1 MKLLMYTIID
11 LETTGGKFNEESI
24 IEVAAYRF
32 DGNSIKDQF
41 ISLVNPQRDIHP
53 YVEKLTGI
61 NSKMVKTAPK
71 FHEIAKRVV
80 EITSDS
86 ILVAHNAQFDYRIL
100 QLEFKRLGYEFS
112 MKSLCTVILSQELLP
127 EQESYKLGR
136 LSRSLGIPLKDRHR
150 ASGDALATVEL
161 FKILLEKDIEQN
173 IIKKSIVEFPGESMN
188 SLFKETIESLN
199 NDVGVFYIYN
209 KNKKLIYIDYS
220 KDIKN
225 KVVKLFTSKKF
236 IPKYVQNNFKSI
248 KVHKTGNISISVI
261 KALNEIRTLKPK
273 INNNIDPKL
282 FYKIDK
288 PDVISKLKDFIITFN
303 GKNENDKSF
312 IFFKNEKFTGYGYFD
327 LFNNINTEQKLNS
340 RLVEVNESDKVKNY
354 VYRLIFQKKYK
365 KLLTLKEIYKFSEI
379 E

>member
-1 MKLLMYTIID
+1 MYTIID

-24 IEVAAYRF
+24 IEVAAYKF
-32 DGNSIKDQF
+32 DGVNITDQF

-61 NSKMVKTAPK
+61 TSNMVQSAPK
-71 FHEIAKRVV
+71 FQEVAKRII
-80 EITSDS
+80 EITSET

-100 QLEFKRLGYEFS
+100 QLEFKRLGFEFS

-161 FKILLEKDIEQN
+161 LKILIERDINQE
-173 IIKKSIVEFPGESMN
+173 IIKRSIVEFPGESI
-188 SLFKETIESLN
+188 SSIFKNTIETLDNST
-199 NDVGVFYIYN
+199 GVFYIYN

-225 KVVKLFTSKKF
+225 KVIKLFTSKKF

-248 KVHKTGNISISVI
+248 KVHKTGNIEIAILKAIHEI
-261 KALNEIRTLKPK
+261 KSLKPK

-282 FYKIDK
+282 FYKIDIPQIVNDK
-288 PDVISKLKDFIITFN
+288 KNFIITFS
-303 GKNENDKSF
+303 GKKDDEKCF
-312 IFFKNEKFTGYGYFD
+312 ILFKDCKVIGYGYFD
-327 LFNNINTEQKLNS
+327 IFKNINTEKKLNS
-340 RLVEVNESDKVKNY
+340 RVVKVDECKKVKNY
-354 VYRLIFQKKYK
+354 VYRVISEKRYK
-365 KLLTLKEIYKFSEI
+365 KLLTLDEIYKFSGI

>member
-1 MKLLMYTIID
+1 MYTIVD

-24 IEVAAYRF
+24 IEVAAYKF
-32 DGNSIKDQF
+32 DGTSIKDQF

-61 NSKMVKTAPK
+61 TSKMVKTAPR

-127 EQESYKLGR
+127 DQESYKLGR

-161 FKILLEKDIEQN
+161 FKILLEKDIKQN
-173 IIKKSIVEFPGESMN
+173 IIKKSIVEFPGESIN
-188 SLFKETIESLN
+188 SLFKDTIENLN

-209 KNKKLIYIDYS
+209 KHKKLIYIDYS

-273 INNNIDPKL
+273 INNNIDPKI
-282 FYKIDK
+282 FYKTEK
-288 PDVISKLKDFIITFN
+288 PDIISKLKDFIITFN

-327 LFNNINTEQKLNS
+327 LFNNINSEQKLNS
-340 RLVEVNESDKVKNY
+340 RLVKVDESNKVKNY
-354 VYRLIFQKKYK
+354 VYRLISQKKYK
-365 KLLTLKEIYKFSEI
+365 KLLTLNEIYKFSDI

>member
-1 MKLLMYTIID
+1 MYTIID

-61 NSKMVKTAPK
+61 TSKMVKTAPK

-188 SLFKETIESLN
+188 SLFKETIASLN

-340 RLVEVNESDKVKNY
+340 RLVEVDESDKVKNY

-365 KLLTLKEIYKFSEI
+365 KLLTLKEIYKFSEL

>member
-1 MKLLMYTIID
+1 MYTIVD

-24 IEVAAYRF
+24 IEVAAYKF
-32 DGNSIKDQF
+32 NGTEITDQF
-41 ISLVNPQRDIHP
+41 ISLVNPVRDIHP

-61 NSKMVKTAPK
+61 SSKMVKTAPK
-71 FHEIAKRVV
+71 FHEIAKRVI

-112 MKSLCTVILSQELLP
+112 MNSLCTVILSQELLP
-127 EQESYKLGR
+127 EQESFKLGK
-136 LSRSLGIPLKDRHR
+136 LSRSLGIPLKNRHR

-161 FKILLEKDIEQN
+161 FKILMEKDVKQE

-188 SLFKETIESLN
+188 SLFKDTIENLN
-199 NDVGVFYIYN
+199 NEVGVFYIYN
-209 KNKKLIYIDYS
+209 KYKKLIYIDYS

-261 KALNEIRTLKPK
+261 KALNEIRSLKPK
-273 INNNIDPKL
+273 INNNIDPKI
-282 FYKIDK
+282 FQKTDK
-288 PDVISKLKDFIITFN
+288 PIIVAELKDFIITFN
-303 GKNENDKSF
+303 GKKENDKSF
-312 IFFKNEKFTGYGYFD
+312 IFFKNEELVGYGYFN
-327 LFNNINTEQKLNS
+327 LFNNINNQEKLYSRVVKVENS
-340 RLVEVNESDKVKNY
+340 AKVNNY
-354 VYRLIFQKKYK
+354 VYRIISQKKYK
-365 KLLTLKEIYKFSEI
+365 KLLTLSEIYKFSDI

>member
-1 MKLLMYTIID
+1 MYTIID

-61 NSKMVKTAPK
+61 TSKMVKTAPK

-273 INNNIDPKL
+273 INNNIDPKI
-282 FYKIDK
+282 FYTIDK

-312 IFFKNEKFTGYGYFD
+312 IFFKNEKITGYGYFD

-340 RLVEVNESDKVKNY
+340 RLVEVDESDKVKNY

-365 KLLTLKEIYKFSEI
+365 KLLTLKEIYKFSEL

>member
-1 MKLLMYTIID
+1 MYTIID
-11 LETTGGKFNEESI
+11 IESTGGKFNEESI

-32 DGNSIKDQF
+32 DGTSIKDQF

-61 NSKMVKTAPK
+61 TSKMVKTAPK
-71 FHEIAKRVV
+71 FHEIAKRII

-127 EQESYKLGR
+127 DQESYKLGR

-161 FKILLEKDIEQN
+161 FKILMEKDIKQD
-173 IIKKSIVEFPGESMN
+173 IIKKSIVEFPGESMS
-188 SLFKETIESLN
+188 SLFKETIENLKN
-199 NDVGVFYIYN
+199 NVGVFYIYN

-248 KVHKTGNISISVI
+248 KVHNTGNISISII
-261 KALNEIRTLKPK
+261 KALNEIKTLKPK
-273 INNNIDPKL
+273 INNNIDPKI
-282 FYKIDK
+282 FFKIDK
-288 PDVISKLKDFIITFN
+288 PDIISEIKNFIITFS
-303 GKNENDKSF
+303 GKNKNEKSF
-312 IFFKNEKFTGYGYFD
+312 IFFKNEKFLGYGYFD
-327 LFNNINTEQKLNS
+327 LFNNINTEQKLKS
-340 RLVEVNESDKVKNY
+340 RLVKVNESKKVKNY
-354 VYRLIFQKKYK
+354 VYRLISQKKYK

>member
-1 MKLLMYTIID
+1 MYTIID
-11 LETTGGKFNEESI
+11 IESTGGKFNEESI

-32 DGNSIKDQF
+32 DGTSIKDQF

-61 NSKMVKTAPK
+61 TSKMVKTAPK
-71 FHEIAKRVV
+71 FHEIAKRIV

-127 EQESYKLGR
+127 DQESYKLGR

-161 FKILLEKDIEQN
+161 FKILMEKDIKQD
-173 IIKKSIVEFPGESMN
+173 IIKKSIVEFPGESMS
-188 SLFKETIESLN
+188 SLFKETIENLKN
-199 NDVGVFYIYN
+199 NIGVFYIYN

-248 KVHKTGNISISVI
+248 KVHNTGNISISII
-261 KALNEIRTLKPK
+261 KALNEIKTLKPK
-273 INNNIDPKL
+273 INNTIDPKI
-282 FYKIDK
+282 FFKIDK
-288 PDVISKLKDFIITFN
+288 PDIISEIKNFIITFS
-303 GKNENDKSF
+303 GKNKNDKSF
-312 IFFKNEKFTGYGYFD
+312 IFFKNEKFLGYGYFD
-327 LFNNINTEQKLNS
+327 LFNNINTEQKLKS
-340 RLVEVNESDKVKNY
+340 RLVKVNESKKVKNY
-354 VYRLIFQKKYK
+354 VYRLISQKKYK

>member
-1 MKLLMYTIID
+1 MYTIVD

-24 IEVAAYRF
+24 IEVAAYKF
-32 DGNSIKDQF
+32 NGTEITDQF
-41 ISLVNPQRDIHP
+41 ISLVNPVRDIHP

-61 NSKMVKTAPK
+61 SSKMVKTAPK
-71 FHEIAKRVV
+71 FHEIAKRVI
-80 EITSDS
+80 EITTDS

-127 EQESYKLGR
+127 EQESFKLGK

-150 ASGDALATVEL
+150 ASGDALATLEL
-161 FKILLEKDIEQN
+161 FKILMEKDVKQE

-188 SLFKETIESLN
+188 SLFKDTIENLN
-199 NDVGVFYIYN
+199 NEVGVFYIYN
-209 KNKKLIYIDYS
+209 KHKKLIYIDYS

-261 KALNEIRTLKPK
+261 KALNEIRSLKPK
-273 INNNIDPKL
+273 INNNIDPKI
-282 FYKIDK
+282 FQKTDK
-288 PDVISKLKDFIITFN
+288 PIIVAELKDFIITFN
-303 GKNENDKSF
+303 GKKESDKSF
-312 IFFKNEKFTGYGYFD
+312 IFFKNEELVGYGYFN
-327 LFNNINTEQKLNS
+327 LFNNINNQEKLYSRVVKVENS
-340 RLVEVNESDKVKNY
+340 AKVNNY
-354 VYRLIFQKKYK
+354 VYRIISQKKYK
-365 KLLTLKEIYKFSEI
+365 KLLTLSEIYKFSDI

>member
-1 MKLLMYTIID
+1 MYTIVD

-24 IEVAAYRF
+24 IEVAAYKF
-32 DGNSIKDQF
+32 DGTSIKDQF

-61 NSKMVKTAPK
+61 TSKMVKTAPK

-100 QLEFKRLGYEFS
+100 QLEFKRLGYDFS

-127 EQESYKLGR
+127 DQESYKLGR

-161 FKILLEKDIEQN
+161 FKILLEKDIKQN

-188 SLFKETIESLN
+188 SLFKDTIENLN

-209 KNKKLIYIDYS
+209 KHKKLIYIDYS

-261 KALNEIRTLKPK
+261 KALNEIRSLKPK
-273 INNNIDPKL
+273 INNNIDPKI
-282 FYKIDK
+282 FHKTEK
-288 PDVISKLKDFIITFN
+288 PDIISKLKDFIITFN

-340 RLVEVNESDKVKNY
+340 RLVKVDESNKVKNY

-365 KLLTLKEIYKFSEI
+365 KLLTLSEIYKFSDI

>member
-1 MKLLMYTIID
+1 MYTIID

-61 NSKMVKTAPK
+61 TSKMVKTAPK

-248 KVHKTGNISISVI
+248 KVHKTGNISISII

-340 RLVEVNESDKVKNY
+340 RLVEVDESDKVKNY

>member
-1 MKLLMYTIID
+1 MYTIID
-11 LETTGGKFNEESI
+11 IESTGGKFNEESI

-32 DGNSIKDQF
+32 DGTSIKDQF

-61 NSKMVKTAPK
+61 TSKMVKTAPK
-71 FHEIAKRVV
+71 FHEIAKRIV

-127 EQESYKLGR
+127 DQESYKLGR

-161 FKILLEKDIEQN
+161 FKILMEKDIKQD
-173 IIKKSIVEFPGESMN
+173 IIKKSIVEFPGESMS
-188 SLFKETIESLN
+188 SLFKETIENLKN
-199 NDVGVFYIYN
+199 NDGVFYVYN

-248 KVHKTGNISISVI
+248 KVHNTGNISISII
-261 KALNEIRTLKPK
+261 KALNEIKTLKPK
-273 INNNIDPKL
+273 INNNIDPKI
-282 FYKIDK
+282 FFKIDK
-288 PDVISKLKDFIITFN
+288 PDIISEIKNFIITFS
-303 GKNENDKSF
+303 GKNKNDKSF
-312 IFFKNEKFTGYGYFD
+312 IFFKNEKFLGYGYFD
-327 LFNNINTEQKLNS
+327 LFNNINTEQKLKS
-340 RLVEVNESDKVKNY
+340 RLVKVNESKKVKNY
-354 VYRLIFQKKYK
+354 VYRLISQKKYK

>member
-1 MKLLMYTIID
+1 MYTIID
-11 LETTGGKFNEESI
+11 IESTGGKFNEESI

-32 DGNSIKDQF
+32 DGTSIKDQF
-41 ISLVNPQRDIHP
+41 ISLVDPQRDIHP

-61 NSKMVKTAPK
+61 TSKMVKTAPK
-71 FHEIAKRVV
+71 FHEIAKRIV

-127 EQESYKLGR
+127 DQESYKLGR

-161 FKILLEKDIEQN
+161 FKILMEKDIKQD
-173 IIKKSIVEFPGESMN
+173 IIKKSIVEFPGESMS
-188 SLFKETIESLN
+188 SLFKETIENLKN
-199 NDVGVFYIYN
+199 NVGVFYIYN

-248 KVHKTGNISISVI
+248 KVHNTGNISISII
-261 KALNEIRTLKPK
+261 KALNEIKTLKPK
-273 INNNIDPKL
+273 INNNIDPKI
-282 FYKIDK
+282 FFKIDK
-288 PDVISKLKDFIITFN
+288 PDIISEIKNFIITFS
-303 GKNENDKSF
+303 GKNKNDKSF
-312 IFFKNEKFTGYGYFD
+312 IFFKNEKFLGYGYFD
-327 LFNNINTEQKLNS
+327 LFNNINTEQKLKS
-340 RLVEVNESDKVKNY
+340 RLVKVNESKKVKNY
-354 VYRLIFQKKYK
+354 VYRLISQKKYK

>member
-1 MKLLMYTIID
+1 MYTIVDI
-11 LETTGGKFNEESI
+11 ESTGGKFNEESI
-24 IEVAAYRF
+24 IEVAAYKF
-32 DGNSIKDQF
+32 DGTSIKDQF

-61 NSKMVKTAPK
+61 TSKMVKTAPK
-71 FHEIAKRVV
+71 FHEIAKRIV

-100 QLEFKRLGYEFS
+100 QLEFKRLGYDFS

-127 EQESYKLGR
+127 DQESYKLGR

-161 FKILLEKDIEQN
+161 FKILLEKDIKQN

-188 SLFKETIESLN
+188 SLFKDTIENLN
-199 NDVGVFYIYN
+199 NEVGVFYIYN
-209 KNKKLIYIDYS
+209 KHKKLIYIDYS

-273 INNNIDPKL
+273 INNNIDPKI
-282 FYKIDK
+282 FYKTEK
-288 PDVISKLKDFIITFN
+288 PDIVSKLKDFIITFN

-312 IFFKNEKFTGYGYFD
+312 IFLKNEKLNGYGYFD
-327 LFNNINTEQKLNS
+327 LFNNINSEQKLNS
-340 RLVEVNESDKVKNY
+340 RLVKVDESNKVKNY
-354 VYRLIFQKKYK
+354 VYRLISQKKYK
-365 KLLTLKEIYKFSEI
+365 KLLTLKEIYKFSDI

>member
-1 MKLLMYTIID
+1 MYTIVDI
-11 LETTGGKFNEESI
+11 ESTGGKFNEESI
-24 IEVAAYRF
+24 IEVAAYKF
-32 DGNSIKDQF
+32 DGTSIKDQF

-61 NSKMVKTAPK
+61 TSKMVKTAPK
-71 FHEIAKRVV
+71 FHEIAKRIV

-100 QLEFKRLGYEFS
+100 QLEFKRLGYDFS

-127 EQESYKLGR
+127 DQESYKLGR

-161 FKILLEKDIEQN
+161 FKILLEKDIKQN

-188 SLFKETIESLN
+188 SLFKDTIENLN
-199 NDVGVFYIYN
+199 NEVGVFYIYN
-209 KNKKLIYIDYS
+209 KHKKLIYIDYS

-261 KALNEIRTLKPK
+261 KALNEIRSLKPK
-273 INNNIDPKL
+273 INNNIDPKI
-282 FYKIDK
+282 FYKTEK
-288 PDVISKLKDFIITFN
+288 PDIISKLKDFIITFN

-327 LFNNINTEQKLNS
+327 LFNNINSEQKLNS
-340 RLVEVNESDKVKNY
+340 RLVKVDESNKVKNY
-354 VYRLIFQKKYK
+354 VYRLISQKKYK
-365 KLLTLKEIYKFSEI
+365 KLLTLNEIYKFSDI

>member
-1 MKLLMYTIID
+1 MYTIVD

-24 IEVAAYRF
+24 IEVAAYKF
-32 DGNSIKDQF
+32 NGTNITDQF

-61 NSKMVKTAPK
+61 SSKMVKTAPK
-71 FHEIAKRVV
+71 FHEIAKRVI

-127 EQESYKLGR
+127 EQESYKLGK

-161 FKILLEKDIEQN
+161 FKILMEKDIKQE
-173 IIKKSIVEFPGESMN
+173 IIKKSIVELAGESM
-188 SLFKETIESLN
+188 SSIFKDTIQNLKNET
-199 NDVGVFYIYN
+199 GVFYIYN
-209 KNKKLIYIDYS
+209 KNKKLIYIDFS

-248 KVHKTGNISISVI
+248 KVHSTGNYSISVI
-261 KALNEIRTLKPK
+261 KTLNEIRKLNPK
-273 INNNIDPKL
+273 INNNIDPKI
-282 FYKIDK
+282 FRKIDK
-288 PDVISKLKDFIITFN
+288 PSIISELKDFIVTFN
-303 GKNENDKSF
+303 GKKESDKSF
-312 IFFKNEKFTGYGYFD
+312 IFFKNEKFIGYGYFD
-327 LFNNINTEQKLNS
+327 LFNNINSEEKLYSRVVKVDNS
-340 RLVEVNESDKVKNY
+340 EKVKNY
-354 VYRLIFQKKYK
+354 VYRVISQKKYK
-365 KLLTLKEIYKFSEI
+365 KLLTLREIYKFSDI

>member
-1 MKLLMYTIID
+1 MYTIID

-24 IEVAAYRF
+24 IEIAVYRF
-32 DGNSIKDQF
+32 DGISIKDQF
-41 ISLVNPQRDIHP
+41 ISLVDPQRDIHP

-61 NSKMVKTAPK
+61 TSKMVKTAPK
-71 FHEIAKRVV
+71 FHEIAKRVI

-112 MKSLCTVILSQELLP
+112 MKSICTVILSQELLP
-127 EQESYKLGR
+127 EEESYKLGR

-161 FKILLEKDIEQN
+161 FKILMEKDINQD
-173 IIKKSIVEFPGESMN
+173 IIKKSIVELVGESM
-188 SLFKETIESLN
+188 STIFKNTIDNLKSET
-199 NDVGVFYIYN
+199 GVFYIYN
-209 KNKKLIYIDYS
+209 KNKKLIYLDYS

-225 KVVKLFTSKKF
+225 KVIKLFTSKKF

-248 KVHKTGNISISVI
+248 KVSPSGSLSISILKS
-261 KALNEIRTLKPK
+261 LNEIKTLNPK
-273 INNNIDPKL
+273 INNNIDPKI

-288 PDVISKLKDFIITFN
+288 PNIISELKDFIITFN

-312 IFFKNEKFTGYGYFD
+312 IFLKNEKIIGYGYFD
-327 LFNNINTEQKLNS
+327 LFNNINSEKKLNS
-340 RLVEVNESDKVKNY
+340 RVVNILESTKVKNY
-354 VYRLIFQKKYK
+354 VYRLIYQKKYK
-365 KLLTLKEIYKFSEI
+365 KLLTLKEIYKFSDI

>member
-1 MKLLMYTIID
+1 MYTIID
-11 LETTGGKFNEESI
+11 IESTGGKFNEESI

-32 DGNSIKDQF
+32 DGTSIKDQF

-61 NSKMVKTAPK
+61 TSKMVKTAPK
-71 FHEIAKRVV
+71 FHEIAKRIV

-127 EQESYKLGR
+127 DQESYKLGR

-161 FKILLEKDIEQN
+161 FKILMEKDTKQD

-236 IPKYVQNNFKSI
+236 IAKFVQNNFKSI
-248 KVHKTGNISISVI
+248 KVHNTGNISISII
-261 KALNEIRTLKPK
+261 KALNEIKTLKPK
-273 INNNIDPKL
+273 INNNIDPNI
-282 FYKIDK
+282 FFKIDK
-288 PDVISKLKDFIITFN
+288 PDIIAEIKNFIITFS
-303 GKNENDKSF
+303 GKNKNDKSF
-312 IFFKNEKFTGYGYFD
+312 IFFKNEKLLGYGYFD
-327 LFNNINTEQKLNS
+327 LFNNINTEQKLKS
-340 RLVEVNESDKVKNY
+340 RLVKVNESKKVKNY
-354 VYRLIFQKKYK
+354 VYRLISQKKYK

>member
-1 MKLLMYTIID
+1 MYTIID

-61 NSKMVKTAPK
+61 TSKMVKTAPK

-340 RLVEVNESDKVKNY
+340 RLVEVDESNKVKNY

>member
-1 MKLLMYTIID
+1 MYTIID
-11 LETTGGKFNEESI
+11 IESTGGKFNEESI

-32 DGNSIKDQF
+32 DGTSIKDQF

-61 NSKMVKTAPK
+61 TSKMVKTAPK
-71 FHEIAKRVV
+71 FHEIAKRIV

-127 EQESYKLGR
+127 DQESYKLGR

-161 FKILLEKDIEQN
+161 FKILMEKDTKQD

-236 IPKYVQNNFKSI
+236 IAKFVQNNFKSI
-248 KVHKTGNISISVI
+248 KVHKTGNISICVI

-340 RLVEVNESDKVKNY
+340 RLVEVDESDKVKNY

-365 KLLTLKEIYKFSEI
+365 KLLTLKEIYKFSEL

>member
-1 MKLLMYTIID
+1 MYTIID

-24 IEVAAYRF
+24 IEVAAYKF
-32 DGNSIKDQF
+32 DGVNITDQF

-61 NSKMVKTAPK
+61 TSDMVQSAPK
-71 FHEIAKRVV
+71 FQEVAKRII
-80 EITSDS
+80 EITSES

-100 QLEFKRLGYEFS
+100 QLEFKRLGFEFS

-127 EQESYKLGR
+127 EQDSYKLGR

-161 FKILLEKDIEQN
+161 LKILIEKDINQE
-173 IIKKSIVEFPGESMN
+173 IIKRSIVEFPGESI
-188 SLFKETIESLN
+188 SSIFKNIIETLDN
-199 NDVGVFYIYN
+199 TTGVFYIFN

-225 KVVKLFTSKKF
+225 KVIKLFTSKKF

-248 KVHKTGNISISVI
+248 KVHKTGNIEIAILKAIHEI
-261 KALNEIRTLKPK
+261 KSLKPK

-282 FYKIDK
+282 FYKIDIPQIVNDK
-288 PDVISKLKDFIITFN
+288 KNFIITFS
-303 GKNENDKSF
+303 GKKDDEKGF
-312 IFFKNEKFTGYGYFD
+312 ILFEDYKVIGYGYFD
-327 LFNNINTEQKLNS
+327 LFNNINTEKKLNS
-340 RLVEVNESDKVKNY
+340 RVVKVDECKKVKNY
-354 VYRLIFQKKYK
+354 VYRVISEKRYK
-365 KLLTLKEIYKFSEI
+365 KLLTLDEIYKFSGI

>member
-1 MKLLMYTIID
+1 MYTIID

-61 NSKMVKTAPK
+61 TSKMVKTAPK

-288 PDVISKLKDFIITFN
+288 PDIISKLKDFIITFN

-340 RLVEVNESDKVKNY
+340 RLVEVDESDKVKNY

-365 KLLTLKEIYKFSEI
+365 KLLTLKEIYKFSEL

>member
-1 MKLLMYTIID
+1 MYTIVD

-32 DGNSIKDQF
+32 DGVAITDQF

-53 YVEKLTGI
+53 FVEKLTGI
-61 NSKMVKTAPK
+61 TSKMVKTAPK
-71 FHEIAKRVV
+71 FHEVAKRII

-100 QLEFKRLGYEFS
+100 QLEFKRLGFEFS

-136 LSRSLGIPLKDRHR
+136 LSRSLGIPLKERHR

-161 FKILLEKDIEQN
+161 LKILIEKDINQN
-173 IIKKSIVEFPGESMN
+173 IIKKSIVEFPGESI
-188 SLFKETIESLN
+188 SSIFRKTIEDLEN
-199 NDVGVFYIYN
+199 TIGVFYIYN
-209 KNKKLIYIDYS
+209 KNRKLIYVDYG

-225 KVVKLFTSKKF
+225 KVIKLFTSKKF

-248 KVHKTGNISISVI
+248 KVHKTGSIHIAILKAIQEI
-261 KALNEIRTLKPK
+261 KSLKPK
-273 INNNIDPKL
+273 INKNIDPKL
-282 FYKIDK
+282 FYKIDIPK
-288 PDVISKLKDFIITFN
+288 IINDKKNFIITFS
-303 GKNENDKSF
+303 GKNEDEKGF
-312 IFFKNEKFTGYGYFD
+312 ILFKVETIIGYGYFD
-327 LFNNINTEQKLNS
+327 LFNNINTEKKLNS
-340 RLVEVNESDKVKNY
+340 RVVKVDECKKVKNY
-354 VYRLIFQKKYK
+354 VYGVISEKRYK
-365 KLLTLKEIYKFSEI
+365 KLLTLEEIYKFSGI